1 VNTYPFEINDETN
14 LVIALAQIDGYEVR
28 LALDTGASNTVIDLT
43 ALMIAGYR
51 KVNVVRETELE
62 TAKGIV
68 EADIYEVKALE
79 ALGLLKSIFPVCS
92 YDFLSNNIL
101 TDIDGVLGID
111 FFMGR
116 KVCIDFAKFEI
127 TIHDEQ

>member
-1 VNTYPFEINDETN
+1 MTSFPFEINDETN
-14 LVIALAQIDGYEVR
+14 LVIVLAQIDGYEVR

-51 KVNVVRETELE
+51 KDDVVRETELE

-79 ALGLLKSIFPVCS
+79 ALGLLKSSFPVCS

-116 KVCIDFAKFEI
+116 KVCIDFIKFEI
-127 TIHDEQ
+127 SIY